1 MSVGWFT
8 SSSIDKPFTW
18 CDHIGT
24 GHPDPDIAFAEGK
37 FYLATQQKTDFVRPG
52 PWVESV
58 EVRVGVDTDGNG
70 KVDDW
75 TDWKEVK
82 ETYDYIEGF
91 SKQIARTPAA
101 VDLSELPEGFGFQ
114 VEIRLE
120 DSTENKSKPI
130 LESIDL
136 KFDE

>member
-8 SSSIDKPFTW
+8 SSSIDEPFTW

-37 FYLATQQKTDFVRPG
+37 FYLATQQKTDFVSPG

-75 TDWKEVK
+75 TDWKEVR